1 MIDIAKIR
9 VIGGAGGNG
18 CVAFRRTRALPK
30 GGPEG
35 GDGGDGGGVYAVG
48 DGSLNTLL
56 HLRYQ
61 QLFRGG
67 RGGHGGGK
75 GKTGARGRDAI
86 VPVPLGTLVWQVE
99 SNGERVAIADV
110 LDETPLP
117 LARGGAGGRGN
128 LRFANAVN
136 QIPLLAEAGDVG
148 EEAQLLCELKLL
160 ADVGIIGMPNAG
172 KSTLITTCSGAKP
185 KVASYPFTTLS
196 PVLGMV
202 ARRHEEFLL
211 VEIPGLIEGA
221 HKGVGLGHDF
231 LRHVA
236 RTRLLW
242 HLVDGVTGDVAEQWN
257 LINQE
262 LGMFSH
268 ELVEKPQLLV
278 VNKADVMTKDRR
290 RALAE
295 SVAALGVPYYVVS
308 GLTGEGMEPL
318 IKHTMSLM
326 KEMPKPVAAST
337 NGPVVHRPKPKYTRP
352 EVWLEDGSYVVDS
365 PQAMRLLAM
374 ANMRDKRVV
383 LQLWREF
390 KRIGVASALERAGV
404 QVGDT
409 VRMGKIELEWA

>member
-1 MIDIAKIR
+1 M
-9 VIGGAGGNG
+9 
-18 CVAFRRTRALPK
+18 
-30 GGPEG
+30 
-35 GDGGDGGGVYAVG
+35 G

-86 VPVPLGTLVWQVE
+86 VPVPLGTLVWRIE
-99 SNGERVAIADV
+99 SNGERTPIADV
-110 LDETPLP
+110 LDETQLP
-117 LARGGAGGRGN
+117 LARGGRGGRGN

-136 QIPLLAEAGDVG
+136 QTPLLAEAGDGG
-148 EEAQLLCELKLL
+148 EEAELLCELKLL
-160 ADVGIIGMPNAG
+160 ADVGIIGKPNAG

-185 KVASYPFTTLS
+185 KVASYPFTTLT

-202 ARRHEEFLL
+202 ARRHDEFLL

-221 HKGVGLGHDF
+221 HKGIGLGHDF

-257 LINQE
+257 MINQE

-268 ELVEKPQLLV
+268 ELLEKPQLLV
-278 VNKADVMTKDRR
+278 VNKADAMTKERR
-290 RALAE
+290 REVEETLAN
-295 SVAALGVPYYVVS
+295 LGVEFHLVS
-308 GLTGEGMEPL
+308 GMTGEGVEPL
-318 IKHTMSLM
+318 IKHTMSLI
-326 KEMPKPVAAST
+326 KEMPKPVAAET

-352 EVWLEDGSYVVDS
+352 EVWLENGIYMVDS

-390 KRIGVASALERAGV
+390 KRMGVASALERAGV

>member
-1 MIDIAKIR
+1 MIDLAKIR
-9 VIGGAGGNG
+9 VIGGGGGNG
-18 CVAFRRTRALPK
+18 CVSFRRTRALPK

-35 GDGGDGGGVYAVG
+35 GDGGDGGGVYAIG

-86 VPVPLGTLVWQVE
+86 VPVPLGTLVWRLE
-99 SNGERVAIADV
+99 ANGEKTPIGDV
-110 LDETPLP
+110 LDETRLP
-117 LARGGAGGRGN
+117 LARGGNGGRGN

-136 QIPLLAEAGDVG
+136 QVPLLAEAGDKG
-148 EEAQLLCELKLL
+148 EEAALLCELKLL
-160 ADVGIIGMPNAG
+160 ADVGIIGQPNAG
-172 KSTLITTCSGAKP
+172 KSTMISTCSAAKP

-202 ARRHEEFLL
+202 ARRHDEFLL

-221 HKGVGLGHDF
+221 HKGIGLGHDF

-242 HLVDGVTGDVAEQWN
+242 HLVDGVIGDVAQQWN
-257 LINQE
+257 MINQE

-268 ELVEKPQLLV
+268 ELLEKPQLLV
-278 VNKADVMTKDRR
+278 VNKVDAMTKERR
-290 RALAE
+290 REVEETLSE
-295 SVAALGVPYYVVS
+295 LGVPFYLVS
-308 GLTGEGMEPL
+308 AMTGEGVEPL
-318 IKHTMSLM
+318 IGHTMSLI
-326 KEMPKPVAAST
+326 KEMPKPVVAET
-337 NGPVVHRPKPKYTRP
+337 NGPVVHRPKPKYSRP
-352 EVWLEDGSYVVDS
+352 EVWLENGMYVVDS

-409 VRMGKIELEWA
+409 VRVGKIELEWA

>member
-1 MIDIAKIR
+1 MS
-9 VIGGAGGNG
+9 
-18 CVAFRRTRALPK
+18 FRRTRALPK

-35 GDGGDGGGVYAVG
+35 GDGGDGGSVYAVG

-61 QLFRGG
+61 QQFKAG

-75 GKTGARGRDAI
+75 GKTGARGKDAI
-86 VPVPLGTLVWQVE
+86 VPVPFGTLVWRLQP
-99 SNGERVAIADV
+99 NGERVAIADV
-110 LDETPLP
+110 LDETAAL
-117 LARGGAGGRGN
+117 LVSGGSGGRGN

-136 QIPLLAEAGDVG
+136 QVPLLAEAGDTG

-160 ADVGIIGMPNAG
+160 ADVGIIGKPNAG
-172 KSTLITTCSGAKP
+172 KSTLISTCSGAKP
-185 KVASYPFTTLS
+185 RVASYPFTTLT

-202 ARRHEEFLL
+202 ARRHDEFLL

-242 HLVDGVTGDVAEQWN
+242 HLVDGTTGDVAEQWN
-257 LINQE
+257 MINME

-268 ELVEKPQLLV
+268 ELLEKPQLLV
-278 VNKADVMTKDRR
+278 VNKADMMTKAMRIEI
-290 RALAE
+290 E
-295 SVAALGVPYYVVS
+295 SNLQGLGVPFHIVS
-308 GLTGEGMEPL
+308 AMTGEGLEPL
-318 IKHTMSLM
+318 IKQTMSLM
-326 KEMPKPVAAST
+326 KEMPKPVAAEVPSL
-337 NGPVVHRPKPKYTRP
+337 PVLRPAPKYARP
-352 EVWLEDGSYVVDS
+352 EIWLEDGDFVVDS

-374 ANMRDKRVV
+374 ANMKDKRVV

-390 KRIGVASALERAGV
+390 KRIGVASALQKAGV
-404 QVGDT
+404 EVGDT
-409 VRMGKIELEWA
+409 VRIGKIEMEWA

>member
-9 VIGGAGGNG
+9 VIGGGGGNG
-18 CVAFRRTRALPK
+18 CVSFRRTRALPK

-35 GDGGDGGGVYAVG
+35 GDGGDGGSVCAVG

-61 QLFRGG
+61 QQFRAG

-75 GKTGARGRDAI
+75 GKTGARGKEAI
-86 VPVPLGTLVWQVE
+86 VPVPLGTLIWRIE
-99 SNGERVAIADV
+99 ANGDRFQIADV
-110 LDETPLP
+110 LDETSHT
-117 LARGGAGGRGN
+117 LARGGSGGRGN
-128 LRFANAVN
+128 LRFANAIN
-136 QIPLLAEAGDVG
+136 QVPLLAESGDKG
-148 EEAQLLCELKLL
+148 EEAELLCELKLL
-160 ADVGIIGMPNAG
+160 ADVGIIGQPNAG
-172 KSTLITTCSGAKP
+172 KSTLISTCSGAKP

-202 ARRHEEFLL
+202 TRRHEEFLL

-242 HLVDGVTGDVAEQWN
+242 HLVDGVTGDVAAQWN

-268 ELVEKPQLLV
+268 ELLEKPQLLV
-278 VNKADVMTKDRR
+278 VNKADMMTKARR
-290 RALAE
+290 QEVEE
-295 SVAALGVPYYVVS
+295 SLSAIGAPYHLVS
-308 GLTGEGMEPL
+308 AMTGEGVEPL
-318 IKHTMSLM
+318 IKQTMALT
-326 KEMPKPVAAST
+326 KEMPRPVSTQT
-337 NGPVVHRPKPKYTRP
+337 NGPVVHRPTPKFTRP
-352 EVWLEDGSYVVDS
+352 EVWLEDGAYVVDS
-365 PQAMRLLAM
+365 PQAMRLLTM
-374 ANMRDKRVV
+374 ANMKDKRVV

-390 KRIGVASALERAGV
+390 KRIGVAKALEKAGV

>member
-9 VIGGAGGNG
+9 VIGGVGGNG
-18 CVAFRRTRALPK
+18 CVSFCRTRAMPK

-35 GDGGDGGGVYAVG
+35 GDGGDGGGVYAVA

-61 QLFRGG
+61 QMFRGG

-75 GKTGARGRDAI
+75 GKTGARGKDAI
-86 VPVPLGTLVWQVE
+86 VPVPLGTLVWRLE
-99 SNGERVAIADV
+99 SNGEKLPIADV

-117 LARGGAGGRGN
+117 LARGGKGGRGN
-128 LRFANAVN
+128 LRFANSVN
-136 QIPLLAEAGDVG
+136 QVPLLAEAGDGG
-148 EEAQLLCELKLL
+148 EDAELLCELKLL
-160 ADVGIIGMPNAG
+160 ADVGIIGKPNAG
-172 KSTLITTCSGAKP
+172 KSTMISTCSAAKP
-185 KVASYPFTTLS
+185 RVASYPFTTLS

-202 ARRHEEFLL
+202 ARRHDEFLM

-242 HLVDGVTGDVAEQWN
+242 HLVDGVTGDVGEQWHM
-257 LINQE
+257 INQE

-268 ELVEKPQLLV
+268 ELLEKPQLLV
-278 VNKADVMTKDRR
+278 VNKVDVMTKDRR
-290 RALAE
+290 RDVEEALE
-295 SVAALGVPYYVVS
+295 DLGVPFHLVS
-308 GLTGEGMEPL
+308 GMTGEGVEPL
-318 IKHTMSLM
+318 IKETMSLI
-326 KEMPKPVAAST
+326 KEMPKPVSAET
-337 NGPVVHRPKPKYTRP
+337 NGPVVLRPKPKYIRP
-352 EVWLEDGSYVVDS
+352 EVWLENGVYMVDS

-390 KRIGVASALERAGV
+390 QRMGVASALERAGV

-409 VRMGKIELEWA
+409 VRMGKIELEWE

>member
-9 VIGGAGGNG
+9 VIGGGGGNG
-18 CVAFRRTRALPK
+18 CVSFRRTRALPK

-86 VPVPLGTLVWQVE
+86 VPVPLGTLVWKLE
-99 SNGERVAIADV
+99 SDGDKMPIADV
-110 LDETPLP
+110 LDENRLL
-117 LARGGAGGRGN
+117 LARGGNGGRGN
-128 LRFANAVN
+128 LRFTNAVN
-136 QIPLLAEAGDVG
+136 QVPLLAEAGDKG
-148 EEAQLLCELKLL
+148 EEAALLCELKLL
-160 ADVGIIGMPNAG
+160 ADVGIIGQPNAG
-172 KSTLITTCSGAKP
+172 KSTMISTCSAAKP

-202 ARRHEEFLL
+202 TRRHDEFLL

-221 HKGVGLGHDF
+221 HRGVGLGHDF

-242 HLVDGVTGDVAEQWN
+242 HLIDGVTGDVAEQWN
-257 LINQE
+257 MINQE

-268 ELVEKPQLLV
+268 ELLEKPQLLV
-278 VNKADVMTKDRR
+278 VNKVDAMTKDRR
-290 RALAE
+290 RDVEGTLAD
-295 SVAALGVPYYVVS
+295 LGIPFHLVS
-308 GLTGEGMEPL
+308 AVTGEGVEPL
-318 IKHTMSLM
+318 IKQTISLI
-326 KEMPKPVAAST
+326 KEMPKPISAQT

-352 EVWLEDGSYVVDS
+352 EVWLENGIYMVDS

>member
-1 MIDIAKIR
+1 MIDIAKIS
-9 VIGGAGGNG
+9 VIGGGGGNG
-18 CVAFRRTRALPK
+18 CVSFRRTRALPK

-86 VPVPLGTLVWQVE
+86 VPVPLGTLVWRIGA
-99 SNGERVAIADV
+99 NGERTPIADV
-110 LDETPLP
+110 LDETRLP
-117 LARGGAGGRGN
+117 LARGGSGGRGN
-128 LRFANAVN
+128 LRFANSVN
-136 QIPLLAEAGDVG
+136 QVPLLAEAGDRG
-148 EEAQLLCELKLL
+148 EEAELLCELKLL

-172 KSTLITTCSGAKP
+172 KSTMISTCSGAKP

-202 ARRHEEFLL
+202 VRRHDEFLL

-257 LINQE
+257 MINQE

-268 ELVEKPQLLV
+268 ELLQKPQLLV
-278 VNKADVMTKDRR
+278 VNKADAMTKERR
-290 RALAE
+290 REVEGALAD
-295 SVAALGVPYYVVS
+295 LGVPFHLVS
-308 GLTGEGMEPL
+308 AMTGEGVEPL
-318 IKHTMSLM
+318 IQHTMSLI
-326 KEMPKPVAAST
+326 KEMPKPVTAET
-337 NGPVVHRPKPKYTRP
+337 NGPVIHRPKPKYTRP
-352 EVWLEDGSYVVDS
+352 EVWLENGIYMVDS

-374 ANMRDKRVV
+374 ANMKDKRVV

-390 KRIGVASALERAGV
+390 KRMGVASALERAGV

-409 VRMGKIELEWA
+409 VRMGKTELEWA

>member
-1 MIDIAKIR
+1 MS
-9 VIGGAGGNG
+9 
-18 CVAFRRTRALPK
+18 FRRTRALPK

-35 GDGGDGGGVYAVG
+35 GDGGDGGSVYAVG

-61 QLFRGG
+61 QQFKGG

-75 GKTGARGRDAI
+75 GKTGARGKDAI
-86 VPVPLGTLVWQVE
+86 VAVPFGTLVWRIE
-99 SNGERVAIADV
+99 PDGERVAIADV
-110 LDETPLP
+110 LDETAAL
-117 LARGGAGGRGN
+117 LVSGGSGGRGN

-136 QIPLLAEAGDVG
+136 QVPLLAEAGDTG
-148 EEAQLLCELKLL
+148 EEAQLVCELKLL
-160 ADVGIIGMPNAG
+160 ADVGIIGKPNAG
-172 KSTLITTCSGAKP
+172 KSTLISTCSGAKP
-185 KVASYPFTTLS
+185 RVASYPFTTLT

-202 ARRHEEFLL
+202 ARRHDEFLL

-242 HLVDGVTGDVAEQWN
+242 HLVDGTTGDVAEQWN
-257 LINQE
+257 MINTE

-268 ELVEKPQLLV
+268 ELLEKPQLLV
-278 VNKADVMTKDRR
+278 VNKVDMMTKSM
-290 RALAE
+290 RAEIE
-295 SVAALGVPYYVVS
+295 SNLQDLGVPFHIVS
-308 GLTGEGMEPL
+308 GMTGEGLEPL

-326 KEMPKPVAAST
+326 KEMPKPVAVEAT
-337 NGPVVHRPKPKYTRP
+337 EPPVLKPAPKYARP
-352 EVWLEDGSYVVDS
+352 EVWLENGDFVVDS

-374 ANMRDKRVV
+374 ANMKDKRVV

-390 KRIGVASALERAGV
+390 KRIGVASALQRAGV
-404 QVGDT
+404 EVGDT
-409 VRMGKIELEWA
+409 VRIGKIEMEWA

>member
-1 MIDIAKIR
+1 MS
-9 VIGGAGGNG
+9 
-18 CVAFRRTRALPK
+18 FRRTRALAK

-35 GDGGDGGGVYAVG
+35 GDGGDGGSVYAVG

-61 QLFRGG
+61 QQFKGG

-75 GKTGARGRDAI
+75 GKTGARGKDSI
-86 VPVPLGTLVWQVE
+86 VPVPFGTLVWRLE
-99 SNGERVAIADV
+99 PNGERVTIADV
-110 LDETPLP
+110 LDETAAL
-117 LARGGAGGRGN
+117 LVNGGSGGRGN

-136 QIPLLAEAGDVG
+136 QVPLLAEAGDTG

-160 ADVGIIGMPNAG
+160 ADVGIIGKPNAG
-172 KSTLITTCSGAKP
+172 KSTLISTCSGAKP
-185 KVASYPFTTLS
+185 RVASYPFTTLT

-202 ARRHEEFLL
+202 ARRHDEFLL

-242 HLVDGVTGDVAEQWN
+242 HLVDGTTGDVAEQWN
-257 LINQE
+257 MINME

-268 ELVEKPQLLV
+268 ELLEKPQLLV
-278 VNKADVMTKDRR
+278 VNKADMMTKSIR
-290 RALAE
+290 LEIE
-295 SVAALGVPYYVVS
+295 SKLEGFGVPFHIVS
-308 GLTGEGMEPL
+308 AMTGEGLEPL

-326 KEMPKPVAAST
+326 KEMPKPVAAETPSP
-337 NGPVVHRPKPKYTRP
+337 PVLRPAPKYARP
-352 EVWLEDGSYVVDS
+352 EVWLENGDFVVDS
-365 PQAMRLLAM
+365 PQAMRLVSM
-374 ANMRDKRVV
+374 ANMKDKRVV

-390 KRIGVASALERAGV
+390 KRIGVASALQRAGV
-404 QVGDT
+404 EVGDT
-409 VRMGKIELEWA
+409 VRIGKIEMEWA

>member
-1 MIDIAKIR
+1 MIDIARIR
-9 VIGGAGGNG
+9 IMGGNGGNG
-18 CVAFRRTRALPK
+18 CVSFRRTRSLPK

-75 GKTGARGRDAI
+75 GKTGARGR
-86 VPVPLGTLVWQVE
+86 VSEVRVPLGTLVWRVE
-99 SNGERVAIADV
+99 ADGERVMIADV
-110 LDETPLP
+110 LDETSTM
-117 LARGGAGGRGN
+117 LARGGSGGRGN
-128 LRFANAVN
+128 QRFANSVN
-136 QIPLLAEAGDVG
+136 QVPLIAEGGDKG
-148 EEAQLLCELKLL
+148 EEAKLLCELKLL

-172 KSTLITTCSGAKP
+172 KSTLISTCSAAKP
-185 KVASYPFTTLS
+185 RVASYPFTTLS

-202 ARRHEEFLL
+202 ERRLEEFLL

-242 HLVDGVTGDVAEQWN
+242 HLVDGVTGDVAGQWN
-257 LINQE
+257 MINAE

-268 ELVEKPQLLV
+268 ELLEKPQLLV
-278 VNKADVMTKDRR
+278 VNKADMMTNERR
-290 RALAE
+290 REVEESLAD
-295 SVAALGVPYYVVS
+295 LGVPFYLVCAR
-308 GLTGEGMEPL
+308 TGEGVEAL
-318 IKHTMSLM
+318 IKHTLSLI
-326 KEMPKPVAAST
+326 KEMPKPAAAPASA
-337 NGPVVHRPKPKYTRP
+337 PVVHRPAPKYRQTD
-352 EVWLEDGSYVVDS
+352 VWQENGVYVVES

-374 ANMRDKRVV
+374 ADMKDKRVI

-390 KRIGVASALERAGV
+390 KRIGVASALEKAGV
-404 QVGDT
+404 EVGDT
-409 VRMGKIELEWA
+409 VRMGKIELEWG

>member
-9 VIGGAGGNG
+9 IIGGGGGNG
-18 CVAFRRTRALPK
+18 CVSFRRTRALPK

-75 GKTGARGRDAI
+75 GKTGARGKDAI
-86 VPVPLGTLVWQVE
+86 VPVPLGTLVWRLE
-99 SNGERVAIADV
+99 PNGEKTPIADV

-117 LARGGAGGRGN
+117 LARGGRGGRGN

-136 QIPLLAEAGDVG
+136 QVPLLAETGDGG
-148 EEAQLLCELKLL
+148 EEAELLCELKLL
-160 ADVGIIGMPNAG
+160 ADVGIIGKPNAG
-172 KSTLITTCSGAKP
+172 KSTMISTCSAAKP
-185 KVASYPFTTLS
+185 RVASYPFTTLS

-202 ARRHEEFLL
+202 AQRHDEFLL

-257 LINQE
+257 MINQE
-262 LGMFSH
+262 LGMFSY
-268 ELVEKPQLLV
+268 ELLEKPQLLV
-278 VNKADVMTKDRR
+278 VNKVDAMTKDRR
-290 RALAE
+290 REVEEALAD
-295 SVAALGVPYYVVS
+295 LGVPFYLVS
-308 GLTGEGMEPL
+308 GMTGEGVEPL
-318 IKHTMSLM
+318 IKQTMSLM
-326 KEMPKPVAAST
+326 KEMPKPVTAET

-352 EVWLEDGSYVVDS
+352 EVWLENGIYMVDS

-409 VRMGKIELEWA
+409 VRVGKIELEWA